1 MKWKNLWV
9 SLFLS
14 ALITWNA
21 GAQPSLGSVA
31 PDISLPDP
39 NGQVLSLSALRGK
52 MVLVDF
58 WASWC
63 GPCRVTNK
71 KIKPLYEAYQA
82 AGFEIYGV
90 SVDNNAE
97 AWKKAI
103 KADGITWL
111 QVNQPGNWES
121 PVARAWG
128 IEQLPTSY
136 LLDKEGR
143 IIATDPSY
151 EELKR
156 WLSALKQ

>member
-9 SLFLS
+9 CLFLS
-14 ALITWNA
+14 ALMTWNA
-21 GAQPSLGSVA
+21 GAQPKQGSVA

-111 QVNQPGNWES
+111 QVNQLRPQAFPWQLFEAVRTTWVDQDKG
-121 PVARAWG
+121 PCVVRLRGIRRGMVAQDIHG
-128 IEQLPTSY
+128 
-136 LLDKEGR
+136 
-143 IIATDPSY
+143 
-151 EELKR
+151 
-156 WLSALKQ
+156 